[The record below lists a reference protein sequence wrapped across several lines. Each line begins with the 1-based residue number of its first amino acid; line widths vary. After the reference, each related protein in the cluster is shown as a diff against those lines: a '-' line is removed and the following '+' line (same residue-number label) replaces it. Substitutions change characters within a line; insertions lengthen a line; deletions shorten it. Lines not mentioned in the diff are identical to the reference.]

1 MAMARTG
8 YSMVIGGDNIA
19 RAKAN
24 ELDISPKHAFEIARF
39 IRRMRTDDAI
49 EYLSKVVTLEKAIP
63 FRVYNKKVPHRHGL
77 AGWHTGRYPQKAA
90 RVYIKL
96 LNAAKK
102 NAEYIGLDSA
112 NTRIVH
118 VQANRGRR
126 HEAYFPRAMGRATP
140 KNRETVNIEVIVREV
155 S

>member
-1 MAMARTG
+1 MAMARTD
-8 YSMVIGGDNIA
+8 YSMEIEGEEIA

-24 ELDISPKHAFEIARF
+24 EVDISPKHAFEIARF
-39 IRRMRTDDAI
+39 IRRMRTDEAV
-49 EYLSKVVTLEKAIP
+49 EYLNGVVALEKAIP
-63 FRVYNKKVPHRHGL
+63 LRVYNKKVPHRHGL
-77 AGWHTGRYPQKAA
+77 PRWHTGRYPQKAA
-90 RVYIKL
+90 RVYLRL
-96 LNAAKK
+96 LAAVQK
-102 NAEYIGLDSA
+102 NAEYIGLDTA
-112 NTRIVH
+112 NLKIVH

>member
-1 MAMARTG
+1 MTMARTG
-8 YSMVIGGDNIA
+8 YSMEIEGEEIA

-24 ELDISPKHAFEIARF
+24 EVDISPKHAFEIARF
-39 IRRMRTDDAI
+39 IRRMRTDEAI
-49 EYLSKVVTLEKAIP
+49 EYLTGVVALEKAIP
-63 FRVYNKKVPHRHGL
+63 LRVYNKKVPHRHGL
-77 AGWHTGRYPQKAA
+77 PRWHTGRYPQKAA
-90 RVYIKL
+90 RVYLKL
-96 LNAAKK
+96 LNAVQK
-102 NAEYIGLDSA
+102 NAEYIGLDTA
-112 NTRIVH
+112 NLKIVH

>member
-8 YSMVIGGDNIA
+8 YSMEMEGEDIA

-24 ELDISPKHAFEIARF
+24 EVDISPKHAFEIARF
-39 IRRMRTDDAI
+39 IKWMRTDDAI
-49 EYLSKVVTLEKAIP
+49 EYLTKVAALEKAIP
-63 FRVYNKKVPHRHGL
+63 LRVYNKKVPHRHGL
-77 AGWHTGRYPQKAA
+77 RGWHTGRYPQKAA
-90 RVYIKL
+90 KVYIRL

-112 NTRIVH
+112 NTKIVH

-126 HEAYFPRAMGRATP
+126 HVALFPRAMGRTTP
-140 KNRETVNIEVIVREV
+140 KNRETVNLEVIVKELA
-155 S
+155 

>member
-8 YSMVIGGDNIA
+8 YSREMEGEDFA

-24 ELDISPKHAFEIARF
+24 EVDISPKHAFEIARF
-39 IRRMRTDDAI
+39 IRRMKTDDAI
-49 EYLSKVVTLEKAIP
+49 EYLTKVAALEKAIP
-63 FRVYNKKVPHRHGL
+63 LRVYNKKVPHRRGL
-77 AGWHTGRYPQKAA
+77 PGWHAGRYPQKAA
-90 RVYIKL
+90 KVYLRL
-96 LNAAKK
+96 LSAAKK

-126 HEAYFPRAMGRATP
+126 HEAFFPRAMGRATP
-140 KNRETVNIEVIVREV
+140 KNRETVNIEVIVKEV
-155 S
+155 A

>member
-8 YSMVIGGDNIA
+8 YSMEMGGEDIA

-24 ELDISPKHAFEIARF
+24 EVDISPKHAFEIARF
-39 IRRMRTDDAI
+39 IRKMKTDDAI
-49 EYLSKVVTLEKAIP
+49 EYLTGVVALEKAIP
-63 FRVYNKKVPHRHGL
+63 LRCYHKKVPHRRGL
-77 AGWHTGRYPQKAA
+77 AKWHTGRYPQKAA
-90 RVYIKL
+90 KVYIRL

-126 HEAYFPRAMGRATP
+126 HEAFFPRAMGRATP
-140 KNRETVNIEVIVREV
+140 KNRETVNIEVIVKEV
-155 S
+155 I

>member
-8 YSMVIGGDNIA
+8 YSLQIEGEELA

-24 ELDISPKHAFEIARF
+24 EVDISPKHAFEIARF
-39 IRRMRTDDAI
+39 IKRMRADDAI
-49 EYLSKVVTLEKAIP
+49 GYLEKVVALEKAIP
-63 FRVYNKKVPHRHGL
+63 LRVYNKKVPHRRGL
-77 AGWHTGRYPQKAA
+77 SHWYSGRYPQKAA
-90 RVYIKL
+90 KVYIKL

-102 NAEYIGLDSA
+102 NAEYIGLDA
-112 NTRIVH
+112 GNLKIVH

-126 HEAYFPRAMGRATP
+126 HEAFFPRAMGRATP
-140 KNRETVNIEVIVREV
+140 KNRETVNIEVIVKEV

>member
-8 YSMVIGGDNIA
+8 YSMEIEGEEIA

-49 EYLSKVVTLEKAIP
+49 EYLRKVVALEKAIP
-63 FRVYNKKVPHRHGL
+63 LRVYNKKVPHRHGL
-77 AGWHTGRYPQKAA
+77 ARWHTGRYPQKAA
-90 RVYIKL
+90 KAYIRL
-96 LNAAKK
+96 LSAAQK
-102 NAEYIGLDSA
+102 NAEYIGLDAA
-112 NTRIVH
+112 NLKIVH

-126 HEAYFPRAMGRATP
+126 HQAFFPRAMGRATP
-140 KNRETVNIEVIVREV
+140 KNRETVNLEVIVREV
-155 S
+155 A

>member
-8 YSMVIGGDNIA
+8 YSMEIEGEDIA

-24 ELDISPKHAFEIARF
+24 EVDISPKHAFEIARF
-39 IRRMRTDDAI
+39 IKRMRTDDAI
-49 EYLSKVVTLEKAIP
+49 EYLNRVVSLEKAIP
-63 FRVYNKKVPHRHGL
+63 IRVYNKKVPHRRGL

-90 RVYIKL
+90 RVFIKL
-96 LNAAKK
+96 LNAAQK
-102 NAEYIGLDSA
+102 NAEYIGLDAA
-112 NTRIVH
+112 NLKIVH

-126 HEAYFPRAMGRATP
+126 HEAFFPRAMGRATP
-140 KNRETVNIEVIVREV
+140 KNRETVNIEIVVKEV

>member
-1 MAMARTG
+1 MQVEG
-8 YSMVIGGDNIA
+8 EDIA

-24 ELDISPKHAFEIARF
+24 EVDISPKHAFEIARF

-49 EYLSKVVTLEKAIP
+49 EYLTRVAALEKAIP
-63 FRVYNKKVPHRHGL
+63 LRVYHKKVPHRHGL
-77 AGWHTGRYPQKAA
+77 AKWHTGRYPQKAA
-90 RVYIKL
+90 RVYIRL

-112 NTRIVH
+112 NTKIVH

-126 HEAYFPRAMGRATP
+126 HEAFFPRAMGRATP
-140 KNRETVNIEVIVREV
+140 KNRETVNIEVIVKEV
-155 S
+155 A

>member
-8 YSMVIGGDNIA
+8 YSMQIEGEDIA

-24 ELDISPKHAFEIARF
+24 EVDISPKHAFEIARF
-39 IRRMRTDDAI
+39 INRMRTDDAI
-49 EYLSKVVTLEKAIP
+49 DYLTKVVALEKAIP
-63 FRVYNKKVPHRHGL
+63 LRCYHKKVPHRHGL
-77 AGWHTGRYPQKAA
+77 VRWHTGRYPRKAA
-90 RVYIKL
+90 KVYIQL
-96 LNAAKK
+96 LGAAQK
-102 NAEYIGLDSA
+102 NAEYIGLDAA
-112 NTRIVH
+112 NLRIIH

-140 KNRETVNIEVIVREV
+140 KNRETVNIEVIVKEV

>member
-8 YSMVIGGDNIA
+8 YSMEIGGEDIA
-19 RAKAN
+19 RAKAS
-24 ELDISPKHAFEIARF
+24 EVDISPKHAFEIARF
-39 IRRMRTDDAI
+39 IRRMRTDEAI
-49 EYLSKVVTLEKAIP
+49 EYLNRVVAMEKAIP
-63 FRVYNKKVPHRHGL
+63 LRVYNKKVPHRRGL
-77 AGWHTGRYPQKAA
+77 ARWHTGRYPQKAA
-90 RVYIKL
+90 RIYIRL

-102 NAEYIGLDSA
+102 NAEYIGLDAA

-126 HEAYFPRAMGRATP
+126 HEAFFPRAMGRATP

>member
-1 MAMARTG
+1 MAMARTA
-8 YSMVIGGDNIA
+8 YSKVIEGEEIA

-39 IRRMRTDDAI
+39 IKRMRTDEAI
-49 EYLSKVVTLEKAIP
+49 EYLQQVVALRKAIP
-63 FRVYNKKVPHRHGL
+63 LRVYNKKVPHRRGL

-90 RVYIKL
+90 KAYIRL

-140 KNRETVNIEVIVREV
+140 KNRETVNLEVIVKEV